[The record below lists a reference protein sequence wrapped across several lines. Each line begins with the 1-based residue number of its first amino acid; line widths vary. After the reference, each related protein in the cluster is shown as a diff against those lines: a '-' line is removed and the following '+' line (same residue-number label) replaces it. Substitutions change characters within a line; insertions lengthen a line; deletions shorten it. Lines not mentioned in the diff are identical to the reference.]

1 MRRIAFLA
9 LAVLSAACG
18 AREIEVSEG
27 SVSFSTPAPAD
38 TLLARA
44 AAELTQLGFTIGGRE
59 GNLLFT
65 APKPL
70 PDSAGAAAGGT
81 NQLWLVH
88 IVADNNP
95 FSAGSSGIVRA
106 YLVPETLMPSPGN
119 ASMENA
125 QRITDQRPA
134 AFLEL
139 RRIAERLNA
148 AANRGY

>member
-1 MRRIAFLA
+1 MRRFAFLA

-18 AREIEVSEG
+18 ARELQVSEG
-27 SVSFSTPAPAD
+27 SVSFSTPASAD

-65 APKPL
+65 APRPL
-70 PDSAGAAAGGT
+70 PDSAGAQAGAT

-88 IVADNNP
+88 IVADNKV
-95 FSAGSSGIVRA
+95 FSAGSDGIVRA
-106 YLVPETLMPSPGN
+106 YLVPEALMPSPGN
-119 ASMENA
+119 TAMDNA
-125 QRITDQRPA
+125 LRITDQRPA

-139 RRIAERLNA
+139 RRIAERINA

>member
-1 MRRIAFLA
+1 MRRFAFLA
-9 LAVLSAACG
+9 LAVLSTACG
-18 AREIEVSEG
+18 ARELEVGEG
-27 SVSFSTPAPAD
+27 SVSFSTPASAD

-65 APKPL
+65 APRPL
-70 PDSAGAAAGGT
+70 PDSARAQPGGT

-88 IVADNNP
+88 IVADNKV
-95 FSAGSSGIVRA
+95 FSAGSDGIVRA
-106 YLVPETLMPSPGN
+106 YLVPEALMPSPGN
-119 ASMENA
+119 TAMDNA
-125 QRITDQRPA
+125 LRITDQRPA